1 MTELASLPVL
11 GWGSATKVAPIE
23 ADDQARGPYF
33 GAYGAEPPETREEAG
48 RRMPARL

>member
-33 GAYGAEPPETREEAG
+33 GAYDPHPSPGGLSIYIRS
-48 RRMPARL
+48 R

>member
-1 MTELASLPVL
+1 MCFRRGEQIRFKPLKL
-11 GWGSATKVAPIE
+11 GGS
-23 ADDQARGPYF
+23 YF